1 MLVNVVAP
9 PDAVYR
15 VLVLAAQNARLPD
28 LHQLGD
34 ESDIAALIG
43 AGNLYVDALTGD
55 VTEDELAQVLLAG
68 RYDIFHAAL
77 HGDGDG
83 VALSNEFV
91 EREQIGELLQVHG
104 VTLAVLLSCES
115 SEIARRVAEAGVCCT
130 IGTTVQITNDAAY
143 AICLKFYRHLVKN
156 QNPTGSF
163 EYARRLL
170 KSEWRSWIELHK
182 AEDCQETEADPY
194 ARIEAKLAKL
204 EGEVRKCHQA
214 LAATE
219 ANILHA
225 SGQGHEQ
232 ITGATLQLVALFQG
246 LLGGKR

>member
-9 PDAVYR
+9 QEPAYR

-34 ESDIAALIG
+34 ESDIAALVG
-43 AGNLYVDALTGD
+43 AGRLYVDALTGD
-55 VTEDELAQVLLAG
+55 VSEDELAKVLLAG

-77 HGDGDG
+77 HGDDEGF
-83 VALSNEFV
+83 ALSNEFV
-91 EREQIGELLQVHG
+91 EREQLGELLQVHG
-104 VTLAVLLSCES
+104 ITLAVLLSCES
-115 SEIARRVAEAGVCCT
+115 SNIARRVAESGVCCT
-130 IGTTVQITNDAAY
+130 IGTTVKITNDAAY
-143 AICLKFYRHLVKN
+143 AFCLKFYRHLVKN
-156 QNPTGSF
+156 QNPAGSY

-170 KSEWRSWIELHK
+170 KSEWRSWIVMYK
-182 AEDCQETEADPY
+182 AEDCQEQIADPY
-194 ARIEAKLAKL
+194 ARIEAKLAQL
-204 EGEVRKCHQA
+204 ESEVRKCHQS
-214 LAATE
+214 LATAE
-219 ANILHA
+219 ANILRA

>member
-9 PDAVYR
+9 QEPAYR

-34 ESDIAALIG
+34 ESDIAALVG
-43 AGNLYVDALTGD
+43 AGRLYVDALTGD
-55 VTEDELAQVLLAG
+55 VSEDELAKVLLAG

-77 HGDGDG
+77 HGDDEGF
-83 VALSNEFV
+83 ALSNEFV
-91 EREQIGELLQVHG
+91 ERDQLGELLQVHG
-104 VTLAVLLSCES
+104 VTLSVLLSCES
-115 SEIARRVAEAGVCCT
+115 SEIAKRVAEAGVCCT
-130 IGTTVQITNDAAY
+130 IGTTVKITNEAAY
-143 AICLKFYRHLVKN
+143 AFCLKFYRHLVKN
-156 QNPTGSF
+156 QNPAGSY

-170 KSEWRSWIELHK
+170 RNEWRSWFVMYK
-182 AEDCQETEADPY
+182 AEDCQKTEADPY
-194 ARIEAKLAKL
+194 ARIEARLARL
-204 EGEVRKCHQA
+204 ESEVRKCHQA
-214 LAATE
+214 LATAE
-219 ANILHA
+219 ANILRA

>member
-1 MLVNVVAP
+1 MLVNVVASQN
-9 PDAVYR
+9 ATYR

-43 AGNLYVDALTGD
+43 AGHLHVDALTGD
-55 VTEDELAQVLLAG
+55 VSEDELAQVLLAG

-83 VALSNEFV
+83 MALSNEFV
-91 EREQIGELLQVHG
+91 ERDQLGELLQVHG
-104 VTLAVLLSCES
+104 VTTAVLLSCES
-115 SEIARRVAEAGVCCT
+115 SEIAKRVAEAGVCCT
-130 IGTTVQITNDAAY
+130 IGTTVKITNEAAY
-143 AICLKFYRHLVKN
+143 AFCLKFYRHLVKN
-156 QNPTGSF
+156 QNPAGSY

-170 KSEWRSWIELHK
+170 KGEWRSWVVMYK
-182 AEDCQETEADPY
+182 AEDCQEQIADPY
-194 ARIEAKLAKL
+194 ARIEAKLAQL
-204 EGEVRKCHQA
+204 EGEVRKCHQS
-214 LAATE
+214 LATAE
-219 ANILHA
+219 ANILRA

>member
-9 PDAVYR
+9 PDAAYG

-34 ESDIAALIG
+34 ESDIAALIS
-43 AGNLYVDALTGD
+43 AGGLYVDALTGD
-55 VTEDELAQVLLAG
+55 VSEDELAQVLLVG

-83 VALSNEFV
+83 MALSNEYV
-91 EREQIGELLQVHG
+91 ERDQLGELLQVHG
-104 VTLAVLLSCES
+104 VTTAVLLSCES
-115 SEIARRVAEAGVCCT
+115 SEIARRVAQAGVCCT
-130 IGTTVQITNDAAY
+130 IGTTVKITNEAAY
-143 AICLKFYRHLVKN
+143 AFCLKFYRHLVKN
-156 QNPTGSF
+156 QNPAGSY

-170 KSEWRSWIELHK
+170 KGEWRSWVVMYK
-182 AEDCQETEADPY
+182 AEDCLEPIADPY
-194 ARIEAKLAKL
+194 ARIEAKLAQL
-204 EGEVRKCHQA
+204 ESEVRKCHQA
-214 LAATE
+214 LATAE
-219 ANILHA
+219 ANILRA